1 MTTLHEPQEDVVDL
15 SGNHSTSVLPVH
27 VPTQFIQL
35 KQSDIPVY
43 RARLLIQQN
52 HQCAICH
59 MKLTNG
65 VLDHQHKRRKSDP
78 NGVDGAGLV
87 RGVLCDGCNR
97 IEVSWGGVDLYDGCM
112 LFVCTTS

>member
-1 MTTLHEPQEDVVDL
+1 MNQNVETFRMATLHEPQEDVVDL
-15 SGNHSTSVLPVH
+15 SGDQTTFDGPVDA
-27 VPTQFIQL
+27 PTQFIQL
-35 KQSDIPVY
+35 KQSDISVY

-52 HQCAICH
+52 HQCAICR
-59 MKLTNG
+59 MKLTKG

-97 IEVSWGGVDLYDGCM
+97 IEVS
-112 LFVCTTS
+112 